1 MSYGSMKSV
10 CCQDKYILGELLVRT
25 DWQVI
30 GGAGVT
36 PAKRADFGFA
46 AGTQA
51 NFLRA

>member
-1 MSYGSMKSV
+1 MSYDSTKWG
-10 CCQDKYILGELLVRT
+10 CCQEKYILGELLVRT

-30 GGAGVT
+30 GGAGVM
-36 PAKRADFGFA
+36 PAKRADFGFV